1 MACLWESV
9 RQRDRE
15 ELKREREKMEKRKR
29 KRGSVRDR
37 KPNWISTKFE
47 NIWILF
53 CWIAIHFSRK
63 QIQFATIF
71 CSFYSLHNF
80 CPLFNGAKP
89 GPFSLLCLFSSFSQH
104 NDKCSTKFD
113 YKIVDSVRGIQTRD
127 HMLVGA
133 DESTELWRPPYGWV
147 CLLGY
152 ITFSG
157 TNNYS
162 L

>member
-1 MACLWESV
+1 
-9 RQRDRE
+9 
-15 ELKREREKMEKRKR
+15 MEKRKR

-37 KPNWISTKFE
+37 KPNWISTKYE

-113 YKIVDSVRGIQTRD
+113 HINGRRCGWDSNPGPQ
-127 HMLVGA
+127 
-133 DESTELWRPPYGWV
+133 YGSRRRVHWAMAATF
-147 CLLGY
+147 CLFFRSLLLRQ
-152 ITFSG
+152 IFVHLPNEW
-157 TNNYS
+157 TNINVPK
-162 L
+162 